1 MNFAITGFESP
12 WFETKGFV
20 FCCNRFAGREAVVVV
35 GVVVGVGVLVLD
47 TDTEGEVVD
56 VEVGVGVLLLA
67 VEGGILLYAGN
78 SC

>member
-20 FCCNRFAGREAVVVV
+20 FCCNRFAGSEAV
-35 GVVVGVGVLVLD
+35 VVVGVGVLVLD
-47 TDTEGEVVD
+47 IDTEGEVVD
-56 VEVGVGVLLLA
+56 VEVGVVLLAA